1 MRKMISII
9 TLCLVAG
16 LTMSSPVAASTV
28 QPCVQTSDN
37 VNISQSGLSDANLCL
52 NYNALLL
59 NGVYVNGSCM
69 KLQPKCNSAVVNTYI
84 LQQISNN
91 NAFCNN
97 NKQQQNANPQTLAA
111 AAVKATPSRST
122 TACPYVNA
130 STKAVANVQTATK
143 EYVATVVNTAANPQS
158 FTCPKASIQTTS
170 CPKTTAVTKETQ
182 AKQSTKTTTSTE
194 PATTSTQPATSVTT
208 PANNSGNTAST
219 SSFRAFQKQVIDLV
233 NKERASAGLS
243 ALAENNDLNNVA
255 TLKSED
261 MVKLNYFSHTSPTYG
276 SPFDMM
282 TQFNIH
288 YTAAGENIAYGQS
301 TPEEVMNGWMNS
313 AGHRANILNTN
324 FTQIGVGI
332 AQKANG
338 QYVWTQEFSR
348 P

>member
-1 MRKMISII
+1 MRKMISIL

-28 QPCVQTSDN
+28 QSSAQTSDN
-37 VNISQSGLSDANLCL
+37 INISQSGLSDANLCL
-52 NYNALLL
+52 NQNALLL

-69 KLQPKCNSAVVNTYI
+69 KLQPKCNSAVVNSYI

-91 NAFCNN
+91 NAFT
-97 NKQQQNANPQTLAA
+97 ASA
-111 AAVKATPSRST
+111 KAPS
-122 TACPYVNA
+122 TATATCPYVTA
-130 STKAVANVQTATK
+130 GTKAVANTQKATNQYATTSTKVAANTQTATSPK
-143 EYVATVVNTAANPQS
+143 ANTQTAAS
-158 FTCPKASIQTTS
+158 LKANTQTAT
-170 CPKTTAVTKETQ
+170 CPKTTTVTRETQ
-182 AKQSTKTTTSTE
+182 ATQPTKT
-194 PATTSTQPATSVTT
+194 TTSTQPATSASKPV
-208 PANNSGNTAST
+208 ANAGNTTST

-233 NKERASAGLS
+233 NKERAAAGLS

-282 TQFNIH
+282 KQFNIR

-301 TPEEVMNGWMNS
+301 SPEEVMNGWMNS
-313 AGHRANILNTN
+313 PGHRANILNTN